1 MKQDEVTIQ
10 STRSPSSDGANSHAI
25 SIGLIAALSA
35 ITMLFAA
42 FTSAYIVRRGL
53 GDDWIPLSLP
63 RMLVLTPIL
72 LIAGSIF
79 LEIGWRRRTQKNVF
93 RNSICV
99 ALLGTLFLA
108 AQIFVWVE
116 LGKGV
121 QISAHP
127 GASFY
132 CIFSVSFCIFVFGGI
147 VTVIWSGLRGARGIL
162 HSKNVIYYWHY
173 LSVLWLYLLGMIYW
187 GKS

>member
-1 MKQDEVTIQ
+1 MKQDELTIQ
-10 STRSPSSDGANSHAI
+10 STRSSSSDRSNSQAI
-25 SIGLIAALSA
+25 SIGLMAALSA

-53 GDDWIPLSLP
+53 GDDWMPLSLP

-79 LEIGWRRRTQKNVF
+79 LEIGWRRTKKNVF

-99 ALLGTLFLA
+99 ALLGMLFLA

-116 LGKGV
+116 LSKGV

-127 GASFY
+127 GASFF
-132 CIFSVSFCIFVFGGI
+132 CIFSVSFCVFVFGGI

-162 HSKNVIYYWHY
+162 HSKNAIYYWHY
-173 LSVLWLYLLGMIYW
+173 LTVLWLYLLGMIYW

>member
-1 MKQDEVTIQ
+1 MSFEATK
-10 STRSPSSDGANSHAI
+10 SSSSDGANSHAI
-25 SIGLIAALSA
+25 SVGLIATLSA

-53 GDDWIPLSLP
+53 GDDWMPLSLP

-108 AQIFVWVE
+108 AQIFVGVE

-127 GASFY
+127 GASFFY
-132 CIFSVSFCIFVFGGI
+132 IFSVSFCVFVFGGI
-147 VTVIWSGLRGARGIL
+147 VAVIWSGSRGARRIL
-162 HSKNVIYYWHY
+162 PSRNVIYYWHY
-173 LSVLWLYLLGMIYW
+173 LTVLWLYLLGMIYW